1 LDMLTWVEN
10 VEIQIEFLAW
20 TRHIAHVIHGVRFS
34 TKPLSGDLWA
44 LCRKHRRLAARLLE
58 RGTRE
63 AQRWSTLVTL
73 GAIEITIV
81 GLLWNFEW
89 LPKSGAPIGLSPKPH
104 IPGGIH
110 EGSDSIERRRKR
122 RTQPLVTAGGK
133 RRKGSQ

>member
-1 LDMLTWVEN
+1 LDTLNWIEN
-10 VEIQIEFLAW
+10 VEIQMEFLAW
-20 TRHIAHVIHGVRFS
+20 TRQIAHIVHGVRFS
-34 TKPLSGDLWA
+34 TRPLSGDLWS
-44 LCRKHRRLAARLLE
+44 LRRRHRRLAARLLE

-63 AQRWSTLVTL
+63 AQRWSMLVTL

-81 GLLWNFEW
+81 GFLWDLEW
-89 LPKSGAPIGLSPKPH
+89 RPKSGDPIGPSPKPH

-133 RRKGSQ
+133 RRKGWQ